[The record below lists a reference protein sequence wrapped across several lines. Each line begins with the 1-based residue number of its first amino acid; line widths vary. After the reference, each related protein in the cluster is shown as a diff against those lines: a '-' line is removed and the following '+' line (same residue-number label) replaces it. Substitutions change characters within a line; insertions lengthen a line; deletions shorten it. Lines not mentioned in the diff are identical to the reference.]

1 MDQGALLV
9 VVTSALVVVL
19 LAWAIREIV
28 GAARRRRDRSSG
40 SQLLSGTAAELVPL
54 LLQPVAAL
62 MKHIGRNRTSI
73 ESLVGPD
80 GTVSLMFC
88 DIEGSTEI
96 NRRLGDDEWVRVLRA
111 HDGVVDRTV
120 RRHGGQVV
128 KTQGD
133 GFMAAFGTPQG
144 AVGAAVSLG
153 PGLRSC
159 DALDVALSVR
169 VGVHT
174 GKVVAE
180 KGDLFGTN
188 VTMAARIAAAAHGD
202 EVLVSDA
209 VRQQVVDTDGAAEG
223 LSFRRRRALRF
234 KGLPGRHRVYAVTAA

>member
-9 VVTSALVVVL
+9 VVSGALVVVS
-19 LAWAIREIV
+19 LAWATREIV
-28 GAARRRRDRSSG
+28 GLVRRRRRQREADQAARG
-40 SQLLSGTAAELVPL
+40 AAAEFLPL

-62 MKHIGRNRTSI
+62 VKHLGRNRTSI

-96 NRRLGDDEWVRVLRA
+96 NRRIGDDEWVRVIRA
-111 HDGVVDRTV
+111 HDQVVERTIK
-120 RRHGGQVV
+120 RYGGQVV

-133 GFMAAFGTPQG
+133 GFMAAFGSPEG

-153 PGLRSC
+153 PDLREC
-159 DALDVALSVR
+159 DDVVVPLAVR
-169 VGVHT
+169 VGVHS

-188 VTMAARIAAAAHGD
+188 VAMAARIAAAARGD
-202 EVLVSDA
+202 QVLVSDA
-209 VRQQVVDTDGAAEG
+209 VRELVGDDECVE
-223 LSFRRRRALRF
+223 FRRHRALRF
-234 KGLPGRHRVYAVTAA
+234 KGLPGRHRLYVATAA